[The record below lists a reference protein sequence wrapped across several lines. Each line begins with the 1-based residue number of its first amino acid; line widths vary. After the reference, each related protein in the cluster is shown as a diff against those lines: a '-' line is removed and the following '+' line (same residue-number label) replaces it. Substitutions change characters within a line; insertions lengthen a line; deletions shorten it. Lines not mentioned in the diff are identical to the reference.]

1 MKSNLK
7 VCKVTVTYKSKTII
21 VNYFRFQ
28 LIIRRQ
34 DEYLN

>member
-28 LIIRRQ
+28 DLFEDKMSI
-34 DEYLN
+34 